1 MNYFLYG
8 GIGLSVVLVLILI
21 YRQFKKTKTEDGKL
35 VYDIG
40 KSNPDKNYYVLS
52 DISFHDGI
60 RNAHISQV
68 IINQSGIHAI
78 SEFPYEGKITGS
90 IDQDMWTYEDKGITD
105 TFKNPL
111 KVINNIKLSI
121 DKVLKKDLPV
131 YSYIVFP
138 EKAELPRN
146 RKQMD
151 LLFIDELKIEINKR
165 MKSKKKISVG
175 DVNNTFELFNQI
187 EKRA

>member
-1 MNYFLYG
+1 MDYLYYG
-8 GIGLSVVLVLILI
+8 GSALGIILI
-21 YRQFKKTKTEDGKL
+21 IFIIVKLTKKKSDSNEL
-35 VYDIG
+35 FVNIG
-40 KSNPDKNYYVLS
+40 ESNPDKNYYVLS

-60 RNAHISQV
+60 RNANISQL

-78 SEFPYEGKITGS
+78 SEFPYQGKISGN

-105 TFKNPL
+105 TFKNPVQ
-111 KVINNIKLSI
+111 VINNIKLSI

-151 LLFIDELKIEINKR
+151 LLFVDELKTEINKN
-165 MKSKKKISVG
+165 MKSKKKISVS
-175 DVNNTFELFNQI
+175 DVSNTFEIFNEI
-187 EKRA
+187 EKR